1 MAKLLTKKYQ
11 NNNTKSKAYAR
22 WYARFL
28 YTETISTDEF
38 VNHICSHGSP
48 FDRGT
53 IVGVLAAACD
63 CLVELTLDSKRVRL
77 GDLGTFY
84 MSAETVGEENKE
96 DFTADNIRKVHLR
109 FWPNQKHS
117 YALDSTSIRKLASF
131 TDVAQLVEYSGSNS
145 GNTSGDNND
154 DDPDEDRP

>member
-1 MAKLLTKKYQ
+1 MAKLITKKYQ
-11 NNNTKSKAYAR
+11 NKNLKSAAYSK

-38 VNHICSHGSP
+38 ANHISSHGSP
-48 FDRGT
+48 FDRAT
-53 IVGVLAAACD
+53 ILGVLAAACD

-84 MSAETVGEENKE
+84 MSPETQGSGLEEN
-96 DFTADNIRKVHLR
+96 FTAENIKKVHLR

-131 TDVAQLVEYSGSNS
+131 TDIGQMTGNS
-145 GNTSGDNND
+145 KDDNDNTPSQD
-154 DDPDEDRP
+154 